1 MMRPSVAASMSSKMF
16 FTFSVVYF
24 ALCISL
30 MASVANSSNIEEAEV
45 QLAIE
50 EICCID
56 DLNTAIVKKADE
68 EANNHNLFLRNGHAD
83 IPKIDIEYLANR
95 IAESCDMSVEGARDI
110 IYCVINKNCG
120 GASGGRRQ
128 LQDPI
133 TTLPSPIT
141 TLSPI
146 NTTNI
151 TDLDNGEIIKD
162 IIDVVATLNFT
173 ASNIENTVIK
183 FVTLFNEIQVAV
195 DLANNITNLASV
207 SQLVEAVGNVSSTI
221 NDMQKAATL
230 ARLFVQLARNID
242 PVEIV
247 KGVTNATSGINATS
261 VLNNTTRPSVV
272 DKLPAPLGFVANIVL
287 AIIGI
292 PAKLFGRLGRN

>member
-1 MMRPSVAASMSSKMF
+1 MQ
-16 FTFSVVYF
+16 TF
-24 ALCISL
+24 
-30 MASVANSSNIEEAEV
+30 
-45 QLAIE
+45 Q
-50 EICCID
+50 
-56 DLNTAIVKKADE
+56 
-68 EANNHNLFLRNGHAD
+68 
-83 IPKIDIEYLANR
+83 KIDIEYLANR
-95 IAESCDMSVEGARDI
+95 IAESCDMSVVGARDI
-110 IYCVINKNCG
+110 IYCVIHENCG

-146 NTTNI
+146 TTTAINTTNINITNI